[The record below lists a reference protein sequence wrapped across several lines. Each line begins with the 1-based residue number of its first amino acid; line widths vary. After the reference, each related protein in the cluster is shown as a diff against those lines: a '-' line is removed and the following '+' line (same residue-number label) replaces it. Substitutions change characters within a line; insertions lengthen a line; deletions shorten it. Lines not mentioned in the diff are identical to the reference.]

1 MNGQIFCCYSFCL
14 PAIFEK
20 DKSCSCCHETAF
32 PRWHICVSGCPL
44 AGLLAG
50 IPVAL
55 KVTLFTPCLFPLPIQ
70 SLAEPAGW
78 ASPSA
83 FSLVPLIFLFTILL
97 LILEFTFLS
106 KRFIG
111 LLEFLAFFCGN
122 RSEHHSRWFALFFSI
137 SEGIPTRIPCYFS
150 IVSFPYNNIFQLYI
164 LICQMRLT
172 IWVNTILILWKP
184 WIGHWVEVVQCFSWL
199 EKNKCLNLVLWEPE
213 RTPCLFD
220 AFYLNVWI
228 PLNIKQVYQ
237 ILEDRWKLSPLDR

>member
-20 DKSCSCCHETAF
+20 DKSCSCCHETAY

-111 LLEFLAFFCGN
+111 LLEFLAFFVATDLSIAVDDSLCSFPFLKG
-122 RSEHHSRWFALFFSI
+122 SLLESHAIFLLQAFLLIVAFFSYI
-137 SEGIPTRIPCYFS
+137 S
-150 IVSFPYNNIFQLYI
+150 
-164 LICQMRLT
+164 
-172 IWVNTILILWKP
+172 
-184 WIGHWVEVVQCFSWL
+184 
-199 EKNKCLNLVLWEPE
+199 
-213 RTPCLFD
+213 
-220 AFYLNVWI
+220 
-228 PLNIKQVYQ
+228 
-237 ILEDRWKLSPLDR
+237 